1 MGRESRR
8 HCLEDEYGFR
18 DTVKKDF
25 KVYPIIVRANG
36 LEKMVLAVENNGF
49 HRKEIQF
56 SRKLLEELG
65 MLDYEIMHSVTIS
78 SLDDQQEIRVHQ
90 KFDRKTFTCPPSSRS
105 YYHNEAERWWP
116 HLFGQGQLSQVES
129 TVHVQLTYNM
139 ARALDCSALTTS
151 EFYKL
156 PRCRKCVDFSPGN
169 HKVKGDD
176 SIFNTRPDD
185 RTGLVVN
192 PKNDYYWLMDKQ
204 TYNTIKFCSER
215 KPGIIID
222 YRRRMEKRDKFITSK
237 KYLEIAKGDPV
248 WWHSCF
254 PCCFPG

>member
-1 MGRESRR
+1 MENNCKSIPGHLSKLNQMGCEFLCLNRR
-8 HCLEDEYGFR
+8 RQCLQDEYGFR

-36 LEKMVLAVENNGF
+36 LEKMVLAVEDNRF
-49 HRKEIQF
+49 YQKEIQ
-56 SRKLLEELG
+56 L
-65 MLDYEIMHSVTIS
+65 
-78 SLDDQQEIRVHQ
+78 HQ

-204 TYNTIKFCSER
+204 TYNTIKFCS
-215 KPGIIID
+215 
-222 YRRRMEKRDKFITSK
+222 
-237 KYLEIAKGDPV
+237 
-248 WWHSCF
+248 
-254 PCCFPG
+254 